1 MGNFI
6 WHEWA
11 RFVAVGASVCECS
24 LRGLSLQMDTDGSS
38 VDTVWAGYWG
48 LFYRKFFWDFVNGT
62 LRDPGGFQYVV
73 TLSPFL
79 NYL

>member
-1 MGNFI
+1 MTKGYWLIEFD
-6 WHEWA
+6 
-11 RFVAVGASVCECS
+11 V
-24 LRGLSLQMDTDGSS
+24 